1 MNLPG
6 RVPPMLVGLLVT
18 VAFVAAC
25 GDDETTGPAASCQ
38 TVSLP
43 VSGSA
48 AAPVIT
54 DVGLE
59 VQPSGIV
66 VVATVTDPQGTS
78 NLLGVEQS
86 IGVFPDAGCGGSPID
101 VRDDIAESGIEE
113 TFGTVVDAAV
123 NPDLYGAISAAQAWP
138 VEVDISDLDGNRT
151 NARVLARI
159 IP

>member
-6 RVPPMLVGLLVT
+6 RMPPMLAALLVT

-25 GDDETTGPAASCQ
+25 GDDEATAPAARCQ

-86 IGVFPDAGCGGSPID
+86 IGVFSDALCGGSPID

-123 NPDLYGAISAAQAWP
+123 NPDLHGAISAAQAWP
-138 VEVDISDLDGNRT
+138 VEVDMSDLDGNRT

>member
-1 MNLPG
+1 MTWER
-6 RVPPMLVGLLVT
+6 RVRAAGAAVLLVALT
-18 VAFVAAC
+18 AGC
-25 GDDETTGPAASCQ
+25 DEDAVGPAATCQ

-48 AAPVIT
+48 AAPVVT

-66 VVATVTDPQGTS
+66 VFATVTDPQGS
-78 NLLGVEQS
+78 ANLLGIEQS
-86 IGVFPDAGCGGSPID
+86 IGVFPNAECGGQPID
-101 VRDDIAESGIEE
+101 IRDDIAGSGQEE
-113 TFGTVVDAAV
+113 TFGTAVVATA
-123 NPDLYGAISAAQAWP
+123 NPDLYAAIAAANAWP

-159 IP
+159 IH